1 MNKRGSDVLHSVI
14 IFFILNLVFFA
25 ALIFFVSWAS
35 GGTIAIE
42 KKYAEQIALIIDQA
56 KPGTSIDIYIP
67 EVYDFADRNRFDRL
81 RNVNINNTENKV
93 YVKVKDRKGH
103 SYDFFTS
110 NDILWGLEKKSKT
123 LHLEIK

>member
-81 RNVNINNTENKV
+81 RNVNINNTEKRFMLRL
-93 YVKVKDRKGH
+93 KTGKGTAMIFLQATTF
-103 SYDFFTS
+103 S
-110 NDILWGLEKKSKT
+110 GV
-123 LHLEIK
+123 